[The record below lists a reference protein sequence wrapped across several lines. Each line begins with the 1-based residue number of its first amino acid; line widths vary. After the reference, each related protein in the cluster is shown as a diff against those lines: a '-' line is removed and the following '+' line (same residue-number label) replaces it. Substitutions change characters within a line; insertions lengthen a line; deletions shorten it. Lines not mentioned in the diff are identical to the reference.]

1 MGPRC
6 PRSQY
11 VRSRFF
17 ITRCLLVVVASGV
30 NYQGGLFILVY
41 NYYYSFQINVSL
53 GAKCNLYLFILSV

>member
-41 NYYYSFQINVSL
+41 NNCIIIVFKLMSLLVQNVTSID
-53 GAKCNLYLFILSV
+53 LF